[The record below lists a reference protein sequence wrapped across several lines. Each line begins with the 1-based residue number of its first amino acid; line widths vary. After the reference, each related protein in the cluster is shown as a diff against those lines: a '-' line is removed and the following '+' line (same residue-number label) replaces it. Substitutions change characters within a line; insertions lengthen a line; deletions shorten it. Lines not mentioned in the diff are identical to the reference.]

1 LIEEYEQSLPKRSRR
16 GRKPMI
22 KKEFEEQEE
31 EEDDDNCRPI
41 GFARGLKPKKVL
53 NVTEKE
59 GEIYYTIEWFNS
71 SEVDLIASKIAKQKC
86 PQLVIEFLQ
95 SKLTFN
101 RKPGQQRPPLE
112 SYRPTTSKNFSL
124 FNRS

>member
-16 GRKPMI
+16 GKKPLI

-31 EEDDDNCRPI
+31 EDEDNCDPI

-53 NVTEKE
+53 NVTEKD
-59 GEIYYTIEWFNS
+59 GEIYYAIEWFNS